1 MFQKYEKLERPL
13 IFWYDSNIMNFI
25 KIIHRIHIFRIY
37 IVRKQG
43 VIVLHEKVPS
53 DLPSPVAAAKDSAV
67 VDSIKK
73 YRIRGGFVLRRIG
86 GEYTI
91 IPLDETSEIKNAVMV
106 PNDTAAYLWNL
117 FGQPCTLEQAV
128 QHILEE
134 FDGPPEKIR
143 QDVEMFVME
152 SLQMQILEEV
162 I

>member
-1 MFQKYEKLERPL
+1 MC
-13 IFWYDSNIMNFI
+13 
-25 KIIHRIHIFRIY
+25 

-53 DLPSPVAAAKDSAV
+53 DMPFPVAAAKDPAV
-67 VDSIKK
+67 VDSTKK
-73 YRIRGGFVLRRIG
+73 YRIRGGFVIRQIG
-86 GEYTI
+86 GEYAI
-91 IPLDETSEIKNAVMV
+91 IPLDETSSIKNAVMV

-117 FGQPCTLEQAV
+117 FGQPCTLEEAV

-134 FDGPPEKIR
+134 FDGPEKQIR
-143 QDVEMFVME
+143 ADVAGFIRE

>member
-1 MFQKYEKLERPL
+1 MVRRQYNGLYKDHSQNTY
-13 IFWYDSNIMNFI
+13 I
-25 KIIHRIHIFRIY
+25 RIY
-37 IVRKQG
+37 IVRKWG
-43 VIVLHEKVPS
+43 VIFLHKEVPS
-53 DLPSPVAAAKDSAV
+53 YLPTPIAAAKDSAV
-67 VDSIKK
+67 VDSAKK
-73 YRIRGGFVLRRIG
+73 YRIRDGFVIRQIG

>member
-1 MFQKYEKLERPL
+1 MC
-13 IFWYDSNIMNFI
+13 
-25 KIIHRIHIFRIY
+25 

-53 DLPSPVAAAKDSAV
+53 DLPTPVAAAKDPAV
-67 VDSIKK
+67 VDSAKK
-73 YRIRGGFVLRRIG
+73 YRIRDGFVIRQIG

-117 FGQPCTLEQAV
+117 FGQPCTLEEAV

-134 FDGPPEKIR
+134 FDGPAQQIR
-143 QDVEMFVME
+143 TDVAEFIRE
-152 SLQMQILEEV
+152 SLKMQILEEV
-162 I
+162 LEQ

>member
-1 MFQKYEKLERPL
+1 M

-25 KIIHRIHIFRIY
+25 KIIHRIHIFRIC
-37 IVRKQG
+37 IVRKRG
-43 VIVLHEKVPS
+43 VIVLHKKTSSGMPF
-53 DLPSPVAAAKDSAV
+53 PVAAAKDPAV
-67 VDSIKK
+67 VDSAKK

>member
-1 MFQKYEKLERPL
+1 MR
-13 IFWYDSNIMNFI
+13 
-25 KIIHRIHIFRIY
+25 RR
-37 IVRKQG
+37 G
-43 VIVLHEKVPS
+43 GIVLHEKAS
-53 DLPSPVAAAKDSAV
+53 SGLPFPAAAAKDPAV
-67 VDSIKK
+67 VDSTKK
-73 YRIRGGFVLRRIG
+73 YRIRSGFVLRRIG